1 MGCQTLSGYHLEFP
15 TWKRHGG
22 CVMALDLNDSGA
34 QNRNG

>member
-22 CVMALDLNDSGA
+22 CVINDSGA